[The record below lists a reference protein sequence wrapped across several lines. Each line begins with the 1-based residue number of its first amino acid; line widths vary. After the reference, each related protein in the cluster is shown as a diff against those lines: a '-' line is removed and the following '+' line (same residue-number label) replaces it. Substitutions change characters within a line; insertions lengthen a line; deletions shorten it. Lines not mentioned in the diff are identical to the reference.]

1 MERGRGNGGGVG
13 RRDRLIQDA
22 RHDPYRSQRKLREPA
37 RCPGCGAVFRD
48 GRWQWLEDSTA
59 VPVSLCPACQRIK
72 DAYPAG
78 FVTLSGE
85 FLQEHRE
92 EILGLVHNVEEREK
106 AQHPLKRI
114 MEIRDEAGEISI
126 TTTDLHLARS
136 IGDALHHAY
145 AGELDYEYAKGA
157 DSLRV
162 TWKR

>member
-1 MERGRGNGGGVG
+1 MQRGRGEGDGGS

-22 RHDPYRSQRKLREPA
+22 RHDTYRSRRKPPEPA

-48 GRWQWLEDSTA
+48 GRWQWIEDSTA
-59 VPVSLCPACQRIK
+59 VPVPLCPACQRIE
-72 DAYPAG
+72 DGYPAG

-85 FLQEHRE
+85 FLQEHRD
-92 EILGLVHNVEEREK
+92 EILALAHNVEARERGE
-106 AQHPLKRI
+106 HPLKRI
-114 MEIRDEAGEISI
+114 MEVQDRGGEILI

-136 IGDALHHAY
+136 IGDSLYHAY
-145 AGELDYEYAKGA
+145 AGELDYQYTKGA

>member
-1 MERGRGNGGGVG
+1 
-13 RRDRLIQDA
+13 
-22 RHDPYRSQRKLREPA
+22 
-37 RCPGCGAVFRD
+37 
-48 GRWQWLEDSTA
+48 
-59 VPVSLCPACQRIK
+59 VSLCPACQRIK
-72 DAYPAG
+72 DEYPAG